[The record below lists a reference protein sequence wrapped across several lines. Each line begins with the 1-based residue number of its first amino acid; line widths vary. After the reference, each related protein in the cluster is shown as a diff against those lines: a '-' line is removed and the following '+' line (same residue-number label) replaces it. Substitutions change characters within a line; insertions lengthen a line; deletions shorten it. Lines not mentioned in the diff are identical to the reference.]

1 MAILF
6 RPEAEILSDIERL
19 QSFLQQAS
27 RFNEPSDIRANP
39 GATFPVINVGN
50 TPDTV
55 EVMAL
60 APGLDPKSLE
70 ITIDKGVL
78 LISGE
83 RKSEL
88 TERNQ
93 RITIYANERF
103 SGGFRRVVSLPED
116 VDPANVKANYA
127 NGLLRVTLSKRE
139 SSKPRRISVN

>member
-6 RPEAEILSDIERL
+6 RPESEILSDLERL
-19 QSFLQQAS
+19 QSYLQQAS
-27 RFNEPSDIRANP
+27 RFTEPSDIRANP
-39 GATFPVINVGN
+39 GATFPVLNVGN

-70 ITIDKGVL
+70 ITIDKGLL
-78 LISGE
+78 LISGV

-88 TERNQ
+88 TELDQ
-93 RITIYANERF
+93 RVSVYANERF

-116 VDPANVKANYA
+116 VDPANVQAKYA
-127 NGLLRVTLSKRE
+127 NGLLRVTLSRRE

>member
-19 QSFLQQAS
+19 QSYLSQAS
-27 RFNEPSDIRANP
+27 RFTQPSDIRANS

-50 TPDTV
+50 TPETV
-55 EVMAL
+55 EVLAL
-60 APGLDPKSLE
+60 APGLDAKSLD
-70 ITIDKGVL
+70 ITIDKGLL
-78 LISGE
+78 LISGV

-88 TERNQ
+88 SELDERA
-93 RITIYANERF
+93 TIYANERF
-103 SGGFRRVVSLPED
+103 GGAFRRVVSLPED
-116 VDPANVKANYA
+116 VDPANVQANYA

>member
-19 QSFLQQAS
+19 QNYLNQAS
-27 RFNEPSDIRANP
+27 RFTEPSDIRAHP

-60 APGLDPKSLE
+60 APGLDAKSLE
-70 ITIDKGVL
+70 ITIDKGLL

-88 TERNQ
+88 TELDQ

-116 VDPANVKANYA
+116 VDPANVQANYA

>member
-6 RPEAEILSDIERL
+6 RPEAEILSAIEQL
-19 QSFLQQAS
+19 QGYLSQAS
-27 RFNEPSDIRANP
+27 RFTEPSDIRANP
-39 GATFPVINVGN
+39 GATFPVVNVGN

-60 APGLDPKSLE
+60 APGLDAKKLD
-70 ITIDKGVL
+70 ITIDKGLL

-88 TERNQ
+88 TELNERAAV
-93 RITIYANERF
+93 YANERF
-103 SGGFRRVVSLPED
+103 AGAFRRVVSLPED
-116 VDPANVKANYA
+116 VDPANVRANYA
-127 NGLLRVTLSKRE
+127 NGLLRVTLGKRE

>member
-6 RPEAEILSDIERL
+6 RPESEVLSDIERL
-19 QSFLQQAS
+19 QQFLSQAS
-27 RFNEPSDIRANP
+27 RFTEPSDIRANP

-60 APGLDPKSLE
+60 APGLDPKTLD
-70 ITIDKGVL
+70 ITIDKGL
-78 LISGE
+78 LLVSGE
-83 RKSEL
+83 RRSEL
-88 TERNQ
+88 SELNERT
-93 RITIYANERF
+93 TIYANERF

-116 VDPANVKANYA
+116 VDPANVQANYA
-127 NGLLRVTLSKRE
+127 NGLLRVTLGKRE

>member
-1 MAILF
+1 
-6 RPEAEILSDIERL
+6 
-19 QSFLQQAS
+19 
-27 RFNEPSDIRANP
+27 
-39 GATFPVINVGN
+39 
-50 TPDTV
+50 
-55 EVMAL
+55 MAL
-60 APGLDPKSLE
+60 VPGLDPKSLE
-70 ITIDKGVL
+70 ITIDKGLL

-88 TERNQ
+88 AERNQ